1 MHENAENLR
10 GVYSVA
16 AFILNQTACTKY
28 STDFTIQE
36 YLVKIFTCLQTSFA
50 PSIMWPQPSPSRLC
64 HYNPLMFCITLQATN
79 DIITSS
85 LCLPRLEVIVSVF
98 PCLLSLLCL
107 WIFYN
112 IPRNSYV
119 SPVVRRCF
127 CTTGCSECSF
137 RDRPVWI
144 TGVLHQLSWNIINKI
159 SINIMKGKHPILCP
173 WCSLNLLNCHIPFL
187 YQTF

>member
-112 IPRNSYV
+112 IPRNSYA
-119 SPVVRRCF
+119 SPVVWRCF

-137 RDRPVWI
+137 RDR
-144 TGVLHQLSWNIINKI
+144 LYESQAFCINFHEI
-159 SINIMKGKHPILCP
+159 SLIK
-173 WCSLNLLNCHIPFL
+173 
-187 YQTF
+187 YQSIY